1 MERHTILIICT
12 LAAALFTGCS
22 VKEDRAGC
30 PCRLDIDVSLCS
42 RRGETV
48 SLRGWNSSRPL
59 FGGTLQVADWPDMW
73 ETTVP
78 KGIVHYTAYTGT
90 SSCMPSGSTLVIPEG
105 NQCDSLWAY
114 CTSVICE
121 GEDASDRVYLH
132 KQFCTVTM
140 EFTRDIGGRPGA
152 VVTGHS
158 AGMSLEGLSPV
169 EGTFRYSPAD
179 DGQGHFIFRLP
190 RQADSVLDVEITR
203 DGKHYETFPL
213 GTIISRTGYDW
224 TAQDLDD
231 IYVGVDLIESTVTIR
246 LEKWEEGTVYELEI

>member
-22 VKEDRAGC
+22 VKEDRTGC
-30 PCRLDIDVSLCS
+30 PCWLDIDVSLCS
-42 RRGETV
+42 RRSGEV
-48 SLRGWNSSRPL
+48 SLKGWNTQKPV
-59 FGGTLQVADWPDMW
+59 FGEKLHVEDWPDCW
-73 ETTVP
+73 EVTVP
-78 KGIVHYTAYTGT
+78 RGTVHYTAL
-90 SSCMPSGSTLVIPEG
+90 SGVDACVLSGQTVVIPEG
-105 NQCDSLWAY
+105 MQCDSLWAY
-114 CTSVICE
+114 HATVNCE
-121 GEDASDRVYLH
+121 GEQARDRVVPH

-158 AGMSLEGLSPV
+158 AGMSLESLTPV
-169 EGTFRYSPAD
+169 EGPFRHSPAD